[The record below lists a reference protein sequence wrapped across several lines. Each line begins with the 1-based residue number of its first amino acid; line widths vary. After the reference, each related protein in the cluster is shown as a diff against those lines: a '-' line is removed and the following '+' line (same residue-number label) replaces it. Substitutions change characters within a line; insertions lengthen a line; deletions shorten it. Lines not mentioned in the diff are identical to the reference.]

1 MTVTVNFSGLEPITE
16 AINNLARS
24 IGASGVVTT
33 INGETV
39 MPSHSPASPAQEV
52 PAAVAPSIP
61 VTPTPQLVPVVATP
75 QPAAP
80 VPAAPLQ
87 QPVTP
92 IPVAPA
98 QQPVTPIPTVPS
110 RQENAAVPTSTPSY
124 TADDLAKAAIS
135 LMDAGR
141 QNDLIALLQQFGVT
155 SVPNLQPAQYG
166 AFATAIR
173 GMGAQI

>member
-39 MPSHSPASPAQEV
+39 APSHSPASHVQEV

-61 VTPTPQLVPVVATP
+61 VTPTQQPVPMAPVT

-80 VPAAPLQ
+80 VPAAPVQ
-87 QPVTP
+87 Q
-92 IPVAPA
+92 AP
-98 QQPVTPIPTVPS
+98 VPS
-110 RQENAAVPTSTPSY
+110 QQANAAVPTSTPSY

-141 QNDLIALLQQFGVT
+141 QNELIALLQQFGVT

>member
-39 MPSHSPASPAQEV
+39 APPHSPASQSQEV
-52 PAAVAPSIP
+52 SVA
-61 VTPTPQLVPVVATP
+61 ATP

-80 VPAAPLQ
+80 VSAAPLQ

-92 IPVAPA
+92 IPVVPV
-98 QQPVTPIPTVPS
+98 QQPVPSIPTVPS
-110 RQENAAVPTSTPSY
+110 QQANAAVPTSTPSY

-141 QNDLIALLQQFGVT
+141 QNELIALLQQFGVT

>member
-24 IGASGVVTT
+24 IGSAGVVTT

-39 MPSHSPASPAQEV
+39 VPSHSPASPAQEV

-61 VTPTPQLVPVVATP
+61 VPPTPQPVPMAPVM

-80 VPAAPLQ
+80 VSAPTIPPAP
-87 QPVTP
+87 
-92 IPVAPA
+92 
-98 QQPVTPIPTVPS
+98 
-110 RQENAAVPTSTPSY
+110 AAVPTSTPCY

-141 QNDLIALLQQFGVT
+141 QNELIALLQQFGVA
-155 SVPNLQPAQYG
+155 SVPNLVPAQYG
-166 AFATAIR
+166 AFATALR

>member
-39 MPSHSPASPAQEV
+39 APSHSPASHVQEV

-61 VTPTPQLVPVVATP
+61 VTPTQQPVPMAPVT

-80 VPAAPLQ
+80 VPAAPVQ
-87 QPVTP
+87 QAPVP
-92 IPVAPA
+92 
-98 QQPVTPIPTVPS
+98 
-110 RQENAAVPTSTPSY
+110 VPTSTPSY
-124 TADDLAKAAIS
+124 TGDDLAKAAIS

-141 QNDLIALLQQFGVT
+141 QNELIVLLQQFGVT

-166 AFATAIR
+166 AFATALR

>member
-24 IGASGVVTT
+24 IGSSGVVTT

-39 MPSHSPASPAQEV
+39 ATPNTPASHAQEV
-52 PAAVAPSIP
+52 PVAMAPSIP
-61 VTPTPQLVPVVATP
+61 VSPTPQPVPVVPVT

-87 QPVTP
+87 P
-92 IPVAPA
+92 APA
-98 QQPVTPIPTVPS
+98 P
-110 RQENAAVPTSTPSY
+110 VPTSAPSY

-141 QNDLIALLQQFGVT
+141 QNDLITLLQQFGVS

-166 AFATAIR
+166 AFATALR